1 MSVVNNLVIPSTVFL
16 VLDGLYW
23 YASKNYL
30 NKMFNKS
37 DSMYE
42 AGSVKTVGI
51 VVHILFELFAVIY
64 FLVMTYASVF
74 NSFLLGLTLGGT
86 TTSINYATVKD
97 YNLNHGV
104 LCTLWKGVLFA
115 LTVYLSRFL

>member
-115 LTVYLSRFL
+115 LTVYLSRLL